1 MVYTSESLLSGIF
14 TFNFIID
21 STWNLSQAMG
31 SVFVRP
37 SSAVSRLFGKGVYNN
52 NNFPQITERELRS
65 DMAPPLTAE
74 RCNTGL
80 PRTLDDVDPPLPAER
95 HNTGLPRTLDDV
107 DPPLPAERRNTG
119 LPRTLDD
126 VDPPLTAERRNTE
139 LPRTLDDVDPP
150 LTAERRNTG
159 LPRTLDDV
167 DPPLTAE
174 RRNTGLPRTLD
185 DVDPP
190 LTAKRRNTGLPR
202 LMERGRRKMDPPQA
216 VEEEHGTDMDPSLQ
230 APKSL
235 PQASD
240 GKNDTSLS
248 HRCECLLCQMSQV
261 NAAKMKNL
269 LKLWKK
275 LASRQKNSLNV
286 KNF

>member
-52 NNFPQITERELRS
+52 NNFPQITERGLRS
-65 DMAPPLTAE
+65 DMAPPPPPPPPPTLTAE

-107 DPPLPAERRNTG
+107 DPPLPAERCNTG
-119 LPRTLDD
+119 
-126 VDPPLTAERRNTE
+126 

-190 LTAKRRNTGLPR
+190 LTAERRNTGLPR
-202 LMERGRRKMDPPQA
+202 RGRRKMDPPQA

-261 NAAKMKNL
+261 
-269 LKLWKK
+269 
-275 LASRQKNSLNV
+275 R
-286 KNF
+286 